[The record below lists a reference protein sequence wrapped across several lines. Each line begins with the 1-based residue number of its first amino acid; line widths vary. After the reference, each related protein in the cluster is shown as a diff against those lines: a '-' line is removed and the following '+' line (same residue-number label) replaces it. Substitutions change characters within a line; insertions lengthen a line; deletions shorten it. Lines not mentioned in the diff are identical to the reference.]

1 MDVDIA
7 QVQYFVELIT
17 ETGDIYELDNAIQT
31 LAWEEQEGQLAQ
43 KATITI
49 SSHSTENGA
58 LIRSLL
64 KINRI
69 IRIHA
74 NWGAETVRGDNLGM
88 AVQPFRKARP
98 QHHRLRP
105 DDPAA
110 AEQGFLLFFRRN
122 VHPRHP
128 QRNLRGMGRDGGLPV
143 EPADNPRKKGVQL
156 RDRERHDHQTAGGS
170 PAADGNKVCRNLQ
183 GRQAGHSGLRHKHRR
198 VPV

>member
-1 MDVDIA
+1 MGG
-7 QVQYFVELIT
+7 
-17 ETGDIYELDNAIQT
+17 TGGAAGAESHNHHF
-31 LAWEEQEGQLAQ
+31 LAFHRKRRAHPFPAENQPHHPHSRQL
-43 KATITI
+43 
-49 SSHSTENGA
+49 G
-58 LIRSLL
+58 R
-64 KINRI
+64 R
-69 IRIHA
+69 
-74 NWGAETVRGDNLGM
+74 GAETVRGDNLGM

-122 VHPRHP
+122 VHSRHP